1 METNSLPNILEGARK
16 NTKEAFVN
24 MDGHWLDEFAFNC
37 AQSVE

>member
-1 METNSLPNILEGARK
+1 MDLIGMETNSLPNILE
-16 NTKEAFVN
+16 KEAFVN